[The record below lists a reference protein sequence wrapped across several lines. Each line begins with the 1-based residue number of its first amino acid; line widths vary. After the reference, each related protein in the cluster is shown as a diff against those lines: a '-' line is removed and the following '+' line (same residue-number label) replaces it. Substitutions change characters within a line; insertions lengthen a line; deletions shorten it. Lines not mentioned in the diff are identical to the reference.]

1 MLPVI
6 RYPLLGGP
14 PPKPLPLKG
23 RVGDRVQRMRANSSE
38 EKVRDGQSGFTL
50 IEVLIAVSILTIGLL
65 GVASMQVS
73 AIRGNYFSD
82 NTTAALCLAEDKMED
97 LMGKDFAHADLVD
110 TTAANN
116 GTLDSIT
123 TVDFQETVNAAG
135 QVVAGGEYRRI
146 WNIADSTDPQ
156 MKIVTVVVTWGGNSH
171 LVSLSSQI
179 IP

>member
-1 MLPVI
+1 MP
-6 RYPLLGGP
+6 Y
-14 PPKPLPLKG
+14 
-23 RVGDRVQRMRANSSE
+23 E
-38 EKVRDGQSGFTL
+38 EKVSLGQLGFTL

-82 NTTAALCLAEDKMED
+82 NTTTALCLAEDKMED
-97 LMGKDFAHADLVD
+97 LMGKDFDHGDIVD

-116 GTLDSIT
+116 GDLDSIT
-123 TVDFQETVNAAG
+123 TVDFQETVNASG

-156 MKIVTVVVTWGGNSH
+156 MKTVTVMVTWGKNTHSV
-171 LVSLSSQI
+171 LLSSCL

>member
-1 MLPVI
+1 MGV
-6 RYPLLGGP
+6 GGW
-14 PPKPLPLKG
+14 
-23 RVGDRVQRMRANSSE
+23 VQRMRAMSCE
-38 EKVRDGQSGFTL
+38 EKGRDGQSGFTL

-82 NTTAALCLAEDKMED
+82 NTTAALCLAEDKMEY
-97 LMGKDFAHADLVD
+97 LMGQNFDHADLVD

-116 GTLDSIT
+116 GDLDSIT
-123 TVDFQETVNAAG
+123 TVDFQEIVNASG

-156 MKIVTVVVTWGGNSH
+156 MKSVTVVVTWGSNSH
-171 LVSLSSQI
+171 SVSLRSCL

>member
-1 MLPVI
+1 MI
-6 RYPLLGGP
+6 LGTTM
-14 PPKPLPLKG
+14 G
-23 RVGDRVQRMRANSSE
+23 RKSSA
-38 EKVRDGQSGFTL
+38 EKICDGQSGFTL

-82 NTTAALCLAEDKMED
+82 NTTAALCLAEDKMEY
-97 LMGKDFAHADLVD
+97 LMGKNFDHADLVD

-116 GTLDSIT
+116 GDLDSTT

-146 WNIADSTDPQ
+146 WNIADSTDPE
-156 MKIVTVVVTWGGNSH
+156 MKTVTVVVTWGENSH
-171 LVSLSSQI
+171 RVSLTSCL

>member
-1 MLPVI
+1 
-6 RYPLLGGP
+6 
-14 PPKPLPLKG
+14 
-23 RVGDRVQRMRANSSE
+23 MRKRTAISTA
-38 EKVRDGQSGFTL
+38 KLHHTRRTRKRGQGQSGFTL

-82 NTTAALCLAEDKMED
+82 NTTTALCLAEDKMED
-97 LMGKDFAHADLVD
+97 LMGKNFDHADLVD

-116 GTLDSIT
+116 GDLDSIT

-146 WNIADSTDPQ
+146 WNIANSTDPQ
-156 MKIVTVVVTWGGNSH
+156 MKTVTVLVTWQGDIH
-171 LVSLSSQI
+171 RLSLSSCL

>member
-1 MLPVI
+1 M
-6 RYPLLGGP
+6 
-14 PPKPLPLKG
+14 
-23 RVGDRVQRMRANSSE
+23 SSE
-38 EKVRDGQSGFTL
+38 KKVDHGQSGFTL
-50 IEVLIAVSILTIGLL
+50 VEVLIAVSILTIGLL

-82 NTTAALCLAEDKMED
+82 NTTAALCLAEDKMEY
-97 LMGKDFAHADLVD
+97 LMGKNFDHTDLVD

-116 GTLDSIT
+116 GNLDSIT
-123 TVDFQETVNAAG
+123 TVDFQETVNEAG

-156 MKIVTVVVTWGGNSH
+156 MKSVTVLVTWGGNSH
-171 LVSLSSQI
+171 RVSLSSFL

>member
-1 MLPVI
+1 MRKRAAIFAVKH
-6 RYPLLGGP
+6 PLT
-14 PPKPLPLKG
+14 
-23 RVGDRVQRMRANSSE
+23 RRAR
-38 EKVRDGQSGFTL
+38 KRRLGQSGFTL

-82 NTTAALCLAEDKMED
+82 NTTTGLCLAEDKMED
-97 LMGKDFAHADLVD
+97 LMGKNYDHGDLVD

-116 GTLDSIT
+116 GNLDSIT

-156 MKIVTVVVTWGGNSH
+156 MKTVTVVVTWGENTHSI
-171 LVSLSSQI
+171 SLSSCL

>member
-1 MLPVI
+1 MGTKFSAEMI
-6 RYPLLGGP
+6 CDKR
-14 PPKPLPLKG
+14 
-23 RVGDRVQRMRANSSE
+23 
-38 EKVRDGQSGFTL
+38 SGFTL

-82 NTTAALCLAEDKMED
+82 NTTTALCLAEDKMED
-97 LMGKDFAHADLVD
+97 LMGKDFDDGDLVD

-116 GTLDSIT
+116 GDLDSIT

-156 MKIVTVVVTWGGNSH
+156 MKTVTVVVTWGGNSH
-171 LVSLSSQI
+171 RLSLSSCL
-179 IP
+179 IPY

>member
-1 MLPVI
+1 MRKRAAIFAVKH
-6 RYPLLGGP
+6 P
-14 PPKPLPLKG
+14 PT
-23 RVGDRVQRMRANSSE
+23 RRAR
-38 EKVRDGQSGFTL
+38 KRRLGQSGFTL

-82 NTTAALCLAEDKMED
+82 NTTTGLCLAEDKMED
-97 LMGKDFAHADLVD
+97 LMGKNFDHGDLVD

-116 GTLDSIT
+116 GNLDSIT

-146 WNIADSTDPQ
+146 WNIPQ
-156 MKIVTVVVTWGGNSH
+156 I
-171 LVSLSSQI
+171 LSQVLLREELMFLN
-179 IP
+179 

>member
-1 MLPVI
+1 MGTI
-6 RYPLLGGP
+6 
-14 PPKPLPLKG
+14 
-23 RVGDRVQRMRANSSE
+23 SSAG
-38 EKVRDGQSGFTL
+38 KICDGHSGFTL

-82 NTTAALCLAEDKMED
+82 NTTTALCLAEDKMED
-97 LMGKDFAHADLVD
+97 LMGKTFDDGDLVD

-116 GTLDSIT
+116 ANLDSIT
-123 TVDFQETVNAAG
+123 TVDFQETVNSAG

-146 WNIADSTDPQ
+146 WNIADSTDPE
-156 MKIVTVVVTWGGNSH
+156 MKTVTVMVTWGENSH
-171 LVSLSSQI
+171 RLSLSSCL